1 MQKIQE
7 KIADTLNA
15 NLNRGLPYYMVKA
28 VYLKTPKHALYSV
41 VTRLEITR
49 LKDAVYEVDP
59 SAFITIQDVHDVFG
73 GRFTKGGH

>member
-1 MQKIQE
+1 M
-7 KIADTLNA
+7 
-15 NLNRGLPYYMVKA
+15 
-28 VYLKTPKHALYSV
+28 KTPKHALYSV

-73 GRFTKGGH
+73 GRFTKSGH